1 MSGSTPGDE
10 LWCLLFGLERD
21 FMISTCTGSLAVI
34 AAALV
39 LTVNVEEVQ
48 GSVVVFNSQ
57 QGYDL
62 VAPTFGIET
71 TDYSL
76 ETFNG
81 FYTSIIGGQDETA
94 WSIDASS
101 GVEGTF
107 GEWITSAGLD
117 ESLTVNF
124 QSDFVYSVGGI
135 FHIVDDQSQS
145 ISGIIR
151 LTLSDGTSYINQ
163 LDGGGGFAAFLS
175 SETNITSLSVYA
187 FGGGE
192 LESAGIS
199 RLSVGVIPAPA
210 TALAFVFGAAFRR
223 RRC

>member
-1 MSGSTPGDE
+1 MSGSTPGDV
-10 LWCLLFGLERD
+10 LWNHCIGLERN
-21 FMISTCTGSLAVI
+21 FMNSTCTGSLAVF
-34 AAALV
+34 AATLV
-39 LTVNVEEVQ
+39 VTVSAEKVQ

-62 VAPTFGIET
+62 VAPSFGIET

-81 FYTSIIGGQDETA
+81 FYSSITGGQDETA

-107 GEWITSAGLD
+107 GEWITSAGLN
-117 ESLTVNF
+117 EALNV
-124 QSDFVYSVGGI
+124 DFASNSVYSVGGI

-175 SETNITSLSVYA
+175 SDTNITSLSVYA
-187 FGGGE
+187 LADGG

-210 TALAFVFGAAFRR
+210 TVLAFTFGAAFRR
-223 RRC
+223 RRS

>member
-1 MSGSTPGDE
+1 MPGSTPGDL
-10 LWCLLFGLERD
+10 LWIHPFGLERD
-21 FMISTCTGSLAVI
+21 FMNSTCTGSLAVI
-34 AAALV
+34 TAGLV
-39 LTVNVEEVQ
+39 LTISAEQVQ

-62 VAPTFGIET
+62 VAPTFGIDT

-81 FYTSIIGGQDETA
+81 FYTSISGGQDETA

-107 GEWITSAGLD
+107 GEWVTSAGLD
-117 ESLTVNF
+117 EALNVEFESNA
-124 QSDFVYSVGGI
+124 VYSVGGI
-135 FHIVDDQSQS
+135 FHIVNDQSQS

-151 LTLSDGTSYINQ
+151 LTLSDGTTYINQ

-175 SETNITSLSVYA
+175 SDTNITSLSVYA
-187 FGGGE
+187 FGHGE

-210 TALAFVFGAAFRR
+210 TALAFALGASFRR
-223 RRC
+223 RRF